1 MACSMCRAGPSCS
14 GAASCLQLKHALNT
28 AHATSMPQTT
38 PIRCAVLKEYSPSSA
53 DMLPPHRSHHH
64 RQLMLVESG
73 RASEAKELLET
84 RMAELPHPSYHSAIQ
99 EDAGAS
105 FVIGHANA
113 STSTH
118 VPAAEGGAGTGAGA
132 GAGATSAV
140 ANTASYGTVA
150 DASSSAPASGSP
162 FGAVLG
168 HYAASAG
175 DAATTA
181 MQQPHPAL
189 QEQQQQ
195 GQGQGQHEQEERQ
208 QQQGQGQEQ
217 HGQEERQQQEVVAVC
232 RCYVLDV
239 LCDGL
244 AAYDT
249 AAEWLL
255 QQQQQQ
261 HHQGQQQGHDPPH
274 HHHHHH
280 HHHHNH
286 DHNHNHNHDD
296 TQKAHGRHTAS
307 GSGGDTP
314 SSGHRGSGANHAS
327 SSGLDRRTSLNFKP
341 QLPLGLPPKEIE
353 VLLQQVKTRAAL
365 HLQTHPHQS
374 NVLGPHGSGIG
385 AAAAKAGA
393 AGAATSPTSSRLLP
407 STPSRSEQPR
417 NGGVLGLGSFEE
429 RGAAAAAAVASGQA
443 TLDDVFTMTGEL
455 NDPDEGFGVQGA
467 AAADGAAAAGGQV
480 QRRGVAARRPT
491 VTVQP
496 LLPSLLSS
504 LAGGSKAAAKG
515 AAQGVTQWLH
525 RCLAAITPAAPPLAA
540 VGGASAAP
548 SSPAVAWLLHRGGWQ
563 ALAAALAAALMAFA
577 LVAESRAAA
586 QAVALRWRR
595 FREAVRSSLAE
606 LLSMGLALTPR

>member
-1 MACSMCRAGPSCS
+1 
-14 GAASCLQLKHALNT
+14 
-28 AHATSMPQTT
+28 
-38 PIRCAVLKEYSPSSA
+38 
-53 DMLPPHRSHHH
+53 
-64 RQLMLVESG
+64 MLVESG
-73 RASEAKELLET
+73 RASEAKDLLET
-84 RMAELPHPSYHSAIQ
+84 RMAELPHPSHHAAIQ
-99 EDAGAS
+99 DDAEAS
-105 FVIGHANA
+105 SALGHANA

-118 VPAAEGGAGTGAGA
+118 VPAAEGGAGTGADA
-132 GAGATSAV
+132 SSAV
-140 ANTASYGTVA
+140 ANTASYGAV
-150 DASSSAPASGSP
+150 DARSGASKAPASVSP
-162 FGAVLG
+162 FGAVAGGNL
-168 HYAASAG
+168 YDAASVG
-175 DAATTA
+175 DAATAAT
-181 MQQPHPAL
+181 QQPHPAL
-189 QEQQQQ
+189 QQQQQQ
-195 GQGQGQHEQEERQ
+195 GQEQEQHEQEEQQ
-208 QQQGQGQEQ
+208 QQQGQGQERP
-217 HGQEERQQQEVVAVC
+217 GQEERQQKEVVAVC

-286 DHNHNHNHDD
+286 NHSHND
-296 TQKAHGRHTAS
+296 TQNAHGRHTAS

-353 VLLQQVKTRAAL
+353 VLLQQVKTRAAI

-417 NGGVLGLGSFEE
+417 NSGVLGLGSFEE

-467 AAADGAAAAGGQV
+467 AAADGTAAAGGQV

-504 LAGGSKAAAKG
+504 LAGGSKAAARG

-525 RCLAAITPAAPPLAA
+525 RCLATITPAAPPLAA